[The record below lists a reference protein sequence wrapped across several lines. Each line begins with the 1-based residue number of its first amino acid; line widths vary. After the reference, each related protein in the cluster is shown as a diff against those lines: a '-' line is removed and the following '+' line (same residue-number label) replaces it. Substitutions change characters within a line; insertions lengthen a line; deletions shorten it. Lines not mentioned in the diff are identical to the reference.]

1 MSDRWTAW
9 LHAKTEVRRWPGRGG
24 ATAPRDLYSGRC
36 GSRVVDRCSSSVRRS
51 WLAAAARRCARL
63 KSAFGSRGVV
73 TKTRAPFPNHSHIGL
88 PLQVGAE
95 RHGLTD
101 KTFIGVCVCA
111 RRMTRA
117 RRHHIAH
124 AQKQAR
130 GERSVELTRG
140 SGMRS
145 AQASPPSIQ
154 GVRAVAPPDLAA
166 CCPPVVPSSW
176 AVHLPDITRESELS
190 GPSGNEPR
198 AGAAAPGGG

>member
-117 RRHHIAH
+117 RRHHLAHVQKASERGEECRADTRFRH
-124 AQKQAR
+124 AQR
-130 GERSVELTRG
+130 
-140 SGMRS
+140 
-145 AQASPPSIQ
+145 ASRTALDTGREGRLPRPIWLP
-154 GVRAVAPPDLAA
+154 AVPQSCRPA
-166 CCPPVVPSSW
+166 
-176 AVHLPDITRESELS
+176 
-190 GPSGNEPR
+190 GPSTCPTSH
-198 AGAAAPGGG
+198 AKVS